1 MRFLHLSDL
10 HLGKRVC
17 EFSML
22 DDQRYILEQILSLLD
37 SRPVDAVL
45 LAGDLYDKPVP
56 PAEAVRLLDW
66 FLTELSHRE
75 LPVFAISGNHD
86 SADRVA
92 FGSALLAES
101 RVYVSPV
108 FSGPPEPITL
118 TDAHGPVDLYLLP
131 FLKPAMV
138 RHVWPDAPIES
149 YNDALA
155 CVLDHCSP
163 DPARRS
169 VLVAH
174 QFVAGAASCESE
186 EPSVGGIDWVDAALF
201 DKFDYVALGHLHSP
215 QKVGRDT
222 LRYCGT
228 PLKYSFSEASQHK
241 SVTFV
246 ELGEK
251 GCVAIA
257 AEPLVPRHDLRE
269 LRGSYM
275 ELTDRR
281 NYEGTAVDDYQHLIL
296 PACCHPLPP
305 LHTLEPHHIRP
316 THQIIF
322 LRQGVGAAGRAAQP
336 RVEHAPPV
344 FAVAGVA
351 AQVDAQGLIP
361 PSGQDAGGIAGGIEV
376 HFHQLYR
383 NGGKDPPPC
392 QHGPLRLCFA
402 PERARL
408 FRPAPYPP
416 GLLPSAATTPHT

>member
-66 FLTELSHRE
+66 FLTELADRK

-86 SADRVA
+86 SAERVA
-92 FGSALLAES
+92 FGAHLLAGS
-101 RVYVSPV
+101 QVYVSPV
-108 FSGPPEPITL
+108 FEGAPAPIPL
-118 TDAHGPVDLYLLP
+118 TDAYGPVDIYLLP

-138 RHVWPDAPIES
+138 RHIYPDEPIES
-149 YNDALA
+149 YSDALG
-155 CVLDHCSP
+155 CVLRRCTP

-174 QFVAGAASCESE
+174 QFVAGAAACESE
-186 EPSVGGIDWVDAALF
+186 EPSVGGLDCVDAALF
-201 DKFDYVALGHLHSP
+201 DGFDYVALGHLHSP

-228 PLKYSFSEASQHK
+228 PLKYSFSEAHQHK
-241 SVTFV
+241 SATFV
-246 ELGEK
+246 ELGPK
-251 GCVAIA
+251 GEVTLSTA
-257 AEPLVPRHDLRE
+257 PLTPKHDLRE

-281 NYEGTAVDDYQHLIL
+281 SYAGTATDDY
-296 PACCHPLPP
+296 
-305 LHTLEPHHIRP
+305 LHITLTDEQDVP
-316 THQIIF
+316 
-322 LRQGVGAAGRAAQP
+322 
-336 RVEHAPPV
+336 
-344 FAVAGVA
+344 
-351 AQVDAQGLIP
+351 DAL
-361 PSGQDAGGIAGGIEV
+361 
-376 HFHQLYR
+376 
-383 NGGKDPPPC
+383 
-392 QHGPLRLCFA
+392 
-402 PERARL
+402 ARL
-408 FRPAPYPP
+408 RVIYPNLMRLDYDNLRTRTQADLDAPAQTEQKTPLEHFAAFYALQNNQP
-416 GLLPSAATTPHT
+416 LSAEQAAFCQQLIETLWKEEDA